1 MKTLL
6 EGNRDDEGMRMCFVQ
21 KMQGKKNKNKKKGKQ
36 TTVLTREITVFGV
49 VKKNPFEKRR
59 E

>member
-6 EGNRDDEGMRMCFVQ
+6 EGNREDEGMRMCFVQ
-21 KMQGKKNKNKKKGKQ
+21 EMQGKNKKRKLT

-49 VKKNPFEKRR
+49 VKKTPFEKR